1 MAFLSWWDHV
11 EKVLDF
17 SLRHVWMPF
26 GGSVSLGFAH
36 IVACISVF
44 WCVLLLLWTEALSMI
59 CTLGT
64 SLRRTFSKVLFPD
77 LSQHFS
83 KANSKFPTCISK
95 KMKREQLKSLENIPA
110 VTSVLPWN
118 YFELPLLCLHMQCSS
133 SNSPNCLT
141 ICDTD
146 THPFWTLLNTCWT
159 PPRVPPS
166 FTIASF
172 RVAKTLP

>member
-1 MAFLSWWDHV
+1 MGPCREGPGFLAQARVDAYWWKRFTGLCSHCC
-11 EKVLDF
+11 LYF
-17 SLRHVWMPF
+17 
-26 GGSVSLGFAH
+26 
-36 IVACISVF
+36 
-44 WCVLLLLWTEALSMI
+44 CVLMCFVTSVDWSSEYDLHLGYFTSKDILQGVVSRSLSALLQGKFQIPNL
-59 CTLGT
+59 
-64 SLRRTFSKVLFPD
+64 
-77 LSQHFS
+77 HF
-83 KANSKFPTCISK
+83 K